1 LIVSIGGKKDIALV
15 DSGSTDSFMD
25 YLFASKLNYELITT
39 TSQRVKV
46 VVGGYLDSSA
56 MITDTPYIIQTEK
69 FTGAFRL

>member
-1 LIVSIGGKKDIALV
+1 
-15 DSGSTDSFMD
+15 MD

-56 MITDTPYIIQTEK
+56 MITDAPYIIQTEK
-69 FTGAFRL
+69 FTGAFRLL